1 MVADRLSEVE
11 RMKQRLGDG
20 LDEEALHRTLSTDG
34 FFASLD
40 ERLTYL
46 LGLVRDQTDLVG
58 YLKGN
63 VR

>member
-1 MVADRLSEVE
+1 
-11 RMKQRLGDG
+11 MKQRLGDG